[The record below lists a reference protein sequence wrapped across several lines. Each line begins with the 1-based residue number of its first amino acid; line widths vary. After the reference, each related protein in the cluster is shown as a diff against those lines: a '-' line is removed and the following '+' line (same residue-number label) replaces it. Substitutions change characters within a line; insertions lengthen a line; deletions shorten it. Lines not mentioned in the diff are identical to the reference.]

1 MHWLLQT
8 PQGAIVMIGLMV
20 ILGTIVYGFPVLL
33 GLTMGIVHWRGVLLV
48 NLLLGW
54 TVLGWL
60 GALVWVL
67 LDRVRDPERE
77 TWPQ

>member
-8 PQGAIVMIGLMV
+8 PQGAIVMIVLMV
-20 ILGTIVYGFPVLL
+20 ILGILVYGFPVLL
-33 GLTMGIVHWRGVLLV
+33 GLALGIVHWRGVLLV